1 MNLTDLNN
9 NKELATRYVN
19 AWTKIAK
26 NVNNALIEYNA
37 FIHDDEAEK
46 LRADLAEC
54 LEPYSVLDYISLD
67 DAVKY
72 LEGIA
77 NNEDD
82 CYWCAKYVL
91 DCAVRKFDE
100 ILEYVSDRKSIDIK
114 RVNNYA
120 RRQFENF
127 VMFEMAKTG
136 WNFEEEGK

>member
-1 MNLTDLNN
+1 MNLADLNN

-37 FIHDDEAEK
+37 RIRDDEAEK

-54 LEPYSVLDYISLD
+54 LEPWSVLEYISLD

-82 CYWCAKYVL
+82 CYYCAKYVL

-127 VMFEMAKTG
+127 VQFEMAKTG
-136 WNFEEEGK
+136 WNFEDDK

>member
-1 MNLTDLNN
+1 MNLSDLNN

-26 NVNNALIEYNA
+26 NVNNTLIESNA
-37 FIHDDEAEK
+37 RIHDDEAEK
-46 LRADLAEC
+46 LRADLAEA
-54 LEPYSVLDYISLD
+54 LEPYSVLECISLE

-82 CYWCAKYVL
+82 CYYCAKYVL

-100 ILEYVSDRKSIDIK
+100 ILDYVSDRKSIDIK
-114 RVNNYA
+114 RVNNHA
-120 RRQFENF
+120 REQFEHF
-127 VMFEMAKTG
+127 VMFEMTKTE
-136 WNFEEEGK
+136 WDFEKEGK